1 MKSSALALGL
11 LAASLA
17 AFGCK
22 KKEEAT
28 AAPEPVAPVNT
39 AGGNAAADAI
49 TKASEAND
57 YDAVVAN
64 ILQGQASGG
73 VQTEAQRAASEAAM
87 RKLLEQMDK
96 NEKAREAYQN
106 LSRMRNGR

>member
-22 KKEEAT
+22 KKEEA
-28 AAPEPVAPVNT
+28 AAPEPAAPVNS
-39 AGGNAAADAI
+39 AAGNAAADAI

-73 VQTEAQRAASEAAM
+73 VQTEAQRAATEAAM
-87 RKLLEQMDK
+87 RKLLDQAEK